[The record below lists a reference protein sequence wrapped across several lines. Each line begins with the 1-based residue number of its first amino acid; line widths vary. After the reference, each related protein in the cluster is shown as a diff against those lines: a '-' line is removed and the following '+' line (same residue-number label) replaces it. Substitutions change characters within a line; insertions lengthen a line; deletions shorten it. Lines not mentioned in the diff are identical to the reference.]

1 MGAPPPP
8 GTTRN
13 ARERDRGVSV
23 YYQVVSRP
31 AVPGASWN
39 YYPSWTPIREHAV
52 AERLATFATRRGHE
66 AVILEHE
73 TVERL
78 GEVAR
83 AVVDEQ
89 ETRHLPALR
98 FLPAAETLFARDR
111 LEQDIATSLLWDSET
126 GAVVDALDGLSAGEA
141 DERRLALEDGPGGDI
156 TATAASPGGHLTFP
170 TRKDVLRAWLR
181 LWARAAAGEIG
192 GAHDGAHDG
201 AGAS

>member
-1 MGAPPPP
+1 MVV
-8 GTTRN
+8 
-13 ARERDRGVSV
+13 GVSV

-39 YYPSWTPIREHAV
+39 YYPSWTPIRERAV
-52 AERLATFATRRGHE
+52 AERLASFATRRGHE

-78 GEVAR
+78 GALAR

-98 FLPAAETLFARDR
+98 YLPAAETLFAQDR
-111 LEQDIATSLLWDSET
+111 LEQDIATSLLWDCET
-126 GAVVDALDGLSAGEA
+126 GGVVDALDGLNASEA
-141 DERRLALEDGPGGDI
+141 DQRRLALEDGPGGDV
-156 TATAASPGGHLTFP
+156 TADAGNLSSHLTFP

-181 LWARAAAGEIG
+181 LWARAAAGEVG
-192 GAHDGAHDG
+192 GAHDGTS
-201 AGAS
+201 AG